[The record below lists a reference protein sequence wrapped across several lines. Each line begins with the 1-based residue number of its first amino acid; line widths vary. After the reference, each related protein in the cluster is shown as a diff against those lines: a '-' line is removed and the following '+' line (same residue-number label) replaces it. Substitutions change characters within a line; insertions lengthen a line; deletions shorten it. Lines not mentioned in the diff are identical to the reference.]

1 MTDLPKV
8 DPEYLCDVLKFC
20 SLRID
25 EKKDQYIAIKSA
37 DGSVVDHYAKNII
50 GLDSYQWVTIRR
62 VYSSWHAFMSDDD
75 SQIYLISH
83 FTLEVLVFNRYT

>member
-50 GLDSYQWVTIRR
+50 GLDSYQ
-62 VYSSWHAFMSDDD
+62 
-75 SQIYLISH
+75 
-83 FTLEVLVFNRYT
+83 